1 MNGWKNVDTWLV
13 MLWLENDE
21 GNYKKI
27 DRIVK
32 NTNNLEDITDNE
44 LYMELKDFHYG
55 DEVDFSEVDLDEIR
69 TALVELHGDQA

>member
-32 NTNNLEDITDNE
+32 NTDNLEDLTDNE

-55 DEVDFSEVDLDEIR
+55 DEVDFSEVDLNEIR

>member
-1 MNGWKNVDTWLV
+1 MNGWKNVDTWLI

-21 GNYKKI
+21 ENYKRI

-32 NTNNLEDITDNE
+32 NTDNLEDLTDNE

-69 TALVELHGDQA
+69 TALVELHGDLA

>member
-1 MNGWKNVDTWLV
+1 MNGWKNVDTWLT

-21 GNYKKI
+21 ENYKRI

-32 NTNNLEDITDNE
+32 NTDNLEDLTDNE

-55 DEVDFSEVDLDEIR
+55 DEVDFSEIDLNEIR
-69 TALVELHGDQA
+69 TALVELHGDLA

>member
-1 MNGWKNVDTWLV
+1 MNGWKNVDTWLT

-21 GNYKKI
+21 GNYKRI

-32 NTNNLEDITDNE
+32 NTDNLEDLTDNE

-55 DEVDFSEVDLDEIR
+55 DEVDFSEIDLNEIR
-69 TALVELHGDQA
+69 TALVELHGDLA

>member
-32 NTNNLEDITDNE
+32 NTDNLEDLTDNE
-44 LYMELKDFHYG
+44 LYMELRDFHYG

>member
-44 LYMELKDFHYG
+44 LYMELQDFHYG
-55 DEVDFSEVDLDEIR
+55 DEVDFSEVDLGEIR

>member
-21 GNYKKI
+21 ENYKKI

-32 NTNNLEDITDNE
+32 NTDNLEDLTDNE

-55 DEVDFSEVDLDEIR
+55 DEVDFSEVDLNEIR

>member
-1 MNGWKNVDTWLV
+1 MNGWKNVDTWLI

-21 GNYKKI
+21 ENYKRI

-32 NTNNLEDITDNE
+32 NTDNLEDLTDNE

-55 DEVDFSEVDLDEIR
+55 DEVDFSEVDLNEIR
-69 TALVELHGDQA
+69 TALVELHGDLA